1 VPLSRLLERDYRAF
15 TLGIVA
21 VMTMFAFEGIGVA
34 TAMPSVAGA
43 LDGLNSY
50 AWAFN
55 GYLVSSLVAM
65 VIAGEWNDR
74 AGPRLPL
81 MTGAILFG
89 LGAVIAGSSVTMPML
104 VFARV
109 IQGLGGGLAV
119 VSVYVVLGRAYP
131 DELRPRAFTLLSAAW
146 VLPSIVGPFVA
157 GFLTDHVTWR
167 AVFWLV
173 IPFSFSV
180 LLMSSRLG
188 HLGGGST
195 EHPLRWN
202 RLVFAFAAAGSLAV
216 LQEAGSRR
224 DVLGAALAV
233 IGLLVLVPTLSR
245 LLPDGALRFAHGLPT
260 VVMMRGVLAGSFFA
274 GEAFL
279 PLAVHTVRGASTAEG
294 GLLLTIGALGWTVG
308 SQLQGRLYPRVQ
320 RRQLVQSG
328 AALVAFCLCVLP
340 VAMMS
345 SVSFWVAALPWLV
358 GALGMGMAFGAI
370 GTLTLELSGPNDQGA
385 NSAALQVLDSTGSI
399 VFIGIAGVIYG
410 SALARGVVSGWTF
423 TWIWWVMAAVAL
435 GGSIVSR
442 RIPTTSVAIATD

>member
-1 VPLSRLLERDYRAF
+1 
-15 TLGIVA
+15 
-21 VMTMFAFEGIGVA
+21 
-34 TAMPSVAGA
+34 
-43 LDGLNSY
+43 
-50 AWAFN
+50 
-55 GYLVSSLVAM
+55 
-65 VIAGEWNDR
+65 
-74 AGPRLPL
+74 
-81 MTGAILFG
+81 
-89 LGAVIAGSSVTMPML
+89 ML
-104 VFARV
+104 VLARV

-157 GFLTDHVTWR
+157 GFLTDHVSWR

-173 IPFSFSV
+173 IPFAFSV

-188 HLGGGST
+188 HLGGGSQ
-195 EHPLRWN
+195 EHPPRWN

-224 DVLGAALAV
+224 DVFGAALAV
-233 IGLLVLVPTLSR
+233 VGLLVLVPTLSR
-245 LLPDGALRFAHGLPT
+245 LLPSGSLRFAHGLPT

-279 PLAVHTVRGASTAEG
+279 PLAVHTVRGATTAQG

-320 RRQLVQSG
+320 RRQLVQAG
-328 AALVAFCLCVLP
+328 AGLVALCLFVLP

-345 SVSFWVAALPWLV
+345 AVSFWIAALPWLI
-358 GALGMGMAFGAI
+358 GALGMGLAFGAI
-370 GTLTLELSGPNDQGA
+370 GTLTLELSGPTDQGA

-435 GGSIVSR
+435 GGAIVSR
-442 RIPTTSVAIATD
+442 RIPTTSVVTHDT